1 MPLPLLFAAEILS
14 EATPITIGA
23 AVLIGG
29 LIVGSVVGW
38 VRTESKVT
46 TLSQD
51 QNNDR
56 AATKEG
62 LEKVTSILD
71 RKAEQSQKDR
81 DDMRERIQSLERK
94 EGRADERVAGIERT
108 LAQQNRTL
116 EKMDGKLDDLLTA
129 ERDSL
134 RRRKTDAA

>member
-1 MPLPLLFAAEILS
+1 
-14 EATPITIGA
+14 
-23 AVLIGG
+23 
-29 LIVGSVVGW
+29 VVGW